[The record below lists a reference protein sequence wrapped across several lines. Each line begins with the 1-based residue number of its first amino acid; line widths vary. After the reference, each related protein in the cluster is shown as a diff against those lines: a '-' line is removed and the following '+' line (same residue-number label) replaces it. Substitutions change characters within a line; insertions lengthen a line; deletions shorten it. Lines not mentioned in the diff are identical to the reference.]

1 LNSLLVHRLY
11 SLLLECCFR
20 VLGGYLILFITSGFV
35 EFVFLGVF
43 LLQTLLEIKEP
54 LVLGLEIFSVG

>member
-1 LNSLLVHRLY
+1 
-11 SLLLECCFR
+11 

-54 LVLGLEIFSVG
+54 LVLVFWKFSVWGKAGS